1 MKHLLLA
8 LALIVYS
15 ALLHAHVTPSG
26 GSRETALRAGERVI
40 ITWDTTGISF
50 PVTISLWDG
59 AHATMIPVQRSYSAM
74 RAVYEWTIP
83 DTITGGN
90 LYRFVVAS
98 ATQPSVRHFSE
109 SYVTIQPSSS
119 RMSSV
124 AEERE
129 QLSLRVSPTPARDVL
144 QVGWDRSDAHEL
156 VISTLVGTPLAA
168 WRCPYGATRMEI
180 DVLSIPSGVYV
191 LSLKGTHGV
200 VQTQPLLIQR

>member
-1 MKHLLLA
+1 MRHLLAAFAMLA
-8 LALIVYS
+8 LS
-15 ALLHAHVTPSG
+15 AHLQAHVTPSG
-26 GSRETALRAGERVI
+26 GSRETVLRAGERVV
-40 ITWDTTGISF
+40 ITWDTTGIPF

-59 AHATMIPVQRSYSAM
+59 AHATMIPVQRSYTAT

-119 RMSSV
+119 RVSSV

-129 QLSLRVSPTPARDVL
+129 QPTLRVSPTPARDVL
-144 QVGWDRSDAHEL
+144 QVGWDRSDAQEL
-156 VISTLVGTPLAA
+156 VLSTLVGTSLAV

-180 DVLSIPSGVYV
+180 DVLSIPAGVYV
-191 LSLKGTHGV
+191 LSLKGAHGL
-200 VQTQPLLIQR
+200 VQTQPLVIQR